1 MKDLLTSNSLF
12 AIMLTLLVWRMVSAL
27 QKKLKTPILNPILIS
42 VAAIVL
48 VLLISKVP
56 NKVYQQNMNLLNWLI
71 TPATVSLAIPLFE
84 QFKLLRQHFSAV
96 LIGVLCGTI
105 SSIVS
110 VFFLCKV
117 FGLDQALTASLLPK
131 SVTTA
136 IGAPLSENMGG
147 LKAISVSAI
156 ITSGI
161 LGNISAPLIVKLFS
175 INDSIAQGVA
185 IGTSAH
191 VIGTVKA
198 NEFGSIQGAV
208 SSLSLIIAGIL
219 TTVIL
224 SVADMIS

>member
-110 VFFLCKV
+110 VFF
-117 FGLDQALTASLLPK
+117 
-131 SVTTA
+131 SV
-136 IGAPLSENMGG
+136 
-147 LKAISVSAI
+147 
-156 ITSGI
+156 
-161 LGNISAPLIVKLFS
+161 
-175 INDSIAQGVA
+175 QGVWA
-185 IGTSAH
+185 
-191 VIGTVKA
+191 
-198 NEFGSIQGAV
+198 
-208 SSLSLIIAGIL
+208 
-219 TTVIL
+219 
-224 SVADMIS
+224 